1 MKKILILFLGVILL
15 AGCALSQKTT
25 RTADNQVLTK
35 TAQDKNGFKYE
46 YVEGDP
52 TKTRVYTLE
61 NGLKIYLTVD
71 NQQPRIQTYIAV
83 RAGAKND
90 PRQTTGLAH
99 YFEHMMFKGTGKI
112 GTMDWEKEK
121 VVIAEISN
129 LFEKR
134 SLTDDP
140 AEKERLYAKIDS
152 LSQIASTYAIA
163 NEYDKICSL
172 IGATN
177 TNAWTSYEETV
188 YVNEI
193 PSNELDRWLM
203 TERERFENLVLRLFH
218 TELETVFE
226 EFNMSQDKD
235 ARKGSFKIMSTL
247 FQNHPYGVSVL
258 GKAEHLKNPSMEN
271 IMKFKKDYYVPNNM
285 AICLSGDMDMEATVV
300 LINKYW
306 GSMKANPAVPE
317 FKCQEETPRAKVEKI
332 EVLGPE
338 REYVSIAYR
347 TPGNKTKEAKYLNLI
362 SELLSNGKAGLM
374 DLNLVKK
381 QKTMSAYAYESP
393 MNDYGIFQMG
403 GTPREGQTLEEVEA
417 LLLAELDK
425 IKKGEFDEWLLEA
438 IINDMKLSRIREIED
453 QRIAYSFVDM
463 FISGEPWE
471 NWVTQIEEY
480 EAITKKEL
488 VAFANE
494 FFVENYVVVYKR
506 KGVDENV
513 FHIEKPKLTPLSI
526 NRNTE
531 SEFVKHLKDIEPSAI
546 SPVFVDFKSKI
557 YTEEPAKGLEFN
569 YIKNESNETFSLYYI
584 FDMGR
589 KHNKN
594 LPIAVNY
601 LKYLGTNSKTL
612 DDLQKEW
619 YRLGIDFNVSTG
631 EDKCYVYISG
641 LDENLEP
648 AMKLMEDILANVK
661 SDQVVYDQYV
671 NGIVKGRNNSK
682 LDKNTILW
690 SGLYNYSLYGEKSS
704 FTDIIPEKDLRSM
717 YPEDLTNLIK
727 DLLNYQHKVFYYGP
741 RESAKVVELLKVN
754 HNMSGNYKTIPEPT
768 KYVEQEFEKPE
779 ILFVNYD
786 MVQAMIAVVSKD
798 VKFDTKLMPSAAM
811 FNEYYGG
818 SMSSIVF
825 QEIRESKGLAYSC
838 SAGYRQ
844 AYELGKSNYV
854 TGFLST
860 QPDKMKDALDA
871 LTGLLNQLA
880 QSDEAFANSKDA
892 LIKQMNTARIIKEDI
907 FWTNEN
913 NKKIGI
919 DYDIRKTVYDNV
931 QTYSL
936 ADVNKFF
943 DQHIKGKN
951 YDILIVG
958 NKSKIDFEL
967 LKKYGNV
974 KELTLEQIF
983 NY

>member
-1 MKKILILFLGVILL
+1 
-15 AGCALSQKTT
+15 
-25 RTADNQVLTK
+25 
-35 TAQDKNGFKYE
+35 
-46 YVEGDP
+46 
-52 TKTRVYTLE
+52 
-61 NGLKIYLTVD
+61 
-71 NQQPRIQTYIAV
+71 
-83 RAGAKND
+83 
-90 PRQTTGLAH
+90 
-99 YFEHMMFKGTGKI
+99 
-112 GTMDWEKEK
+112 
-121 VVIAEISN
+121 
-129 LFEKR
+129 
-134 SLTDDP
+134 
-140 AEKERLYAKIDS
+140 
-152 LSQIASTYAIA
+152 
-163 NEYDKICSL
+163 
-172 IGATN
+172 
-177 TNAWTSYEETV
+177 
-188 YVNEI
+188 
-193 PSNELDRWLM
+193 
-203 TERERFENLVLRLFH
+203 
-218 TELETVFE
+218 
-226 EFNMSQDKD
+226 
-235 ARKGSFKIMSTL
+235 
-247 FQNHPYGVSVL
+247 
-258 GKAEHLKNPSMEN
+258 
-271 IMKFKKDYYVPNNM
+271 
-285 AICLSGDMDMEATVV
+285 
-300 LINKYW
+300 
-306 GSMKANPAVPE
+306 
-317 FKCQEETPRAKVEKI
+317 
-332 EVLGPE
+332 
-338 REYVSIAYR
+338 
-347 TPGNKTKEAKYLNLI
+347 
-362 SELLSNGKAGLM
+362 
-374 DLNLVKK
+374 
-381 QKTMSAYAYESP
+381 
-393 MNDYGIFQMG
+393 
-403 GTPREGQTLEEVEA
+403 
-417 LLLAELDK
+417 
-425 IKKGEFDEWLLEA
+425 
-438 IINDMKLSRIREIED
+438 
-453 QRIAYSFVDM
+453 
-463 FISGEPWE
+463 
-471 NWVTQIEEY
+471 
-480 EAITKKEL
+480 
-488 VAFANE
+488 
-494 FFVENYVVVYKR
+494 
-506 KGVDENV
+506 
-513 FHIEKPKLTPLSI
+513 
-526 NRNTE
+526 
-531 SEFVKHLKDIEPSAI
+531 
-546 SPVFVDFKSKI
+546 
-557 YTEEPAKGLEFN
+557 
-569 YIKNESNETFSLYYI
+569 
-584 FDMGR
+584 
-589 KHNKN
+589 
-594 LPIAVNY
+594 
-601 LKYLGTNSKTL
+601 
-612 DDLQKEW
+612 
-619 YRLGIDFNVSTG
+619 
-631 EDKCYVYISG
+631 
-641 LDENLEP
+641 
-648 AMKLMEDILANVK
+648 MKLMEDILANVK